1 MERLPVYRVM
11 NLAGAVLEANQHP
24 NFTKEQAL
32 KMYKAMIKL
41 NVFDQVM
48 YDAQR
53 QGRISFYMTSYG

>member
-11 NLAGAVLEANQHP
+11 NLAGAVLEANQDP